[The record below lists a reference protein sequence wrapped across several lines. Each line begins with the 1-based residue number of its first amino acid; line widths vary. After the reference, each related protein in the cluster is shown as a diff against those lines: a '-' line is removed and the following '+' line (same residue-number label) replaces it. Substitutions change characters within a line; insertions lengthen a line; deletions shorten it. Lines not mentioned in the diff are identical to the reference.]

1 MNAKLKEDIEMHSKT
16 LRNPNTQLQFKEYY
30 YDKDKAKA
38 NRTAPTGGS
47 K

>member
-1 MNAKLKEDIEMHSKT
+1 MNAKLKEDIDMQSKN

-30 YDKDKAKA
+30 YDKEKIKA
-38 NRTAPTGGS
+38 NRTAPTVGS